1 MTEKFDDLHSASSE
15 GTVRWLYGQY
25 TREDLEKMEASC
37 LRALFRERVHHTI
50 EVEIYPILVGDKELP
65 PRFGTQA
72 QLCWEVMAE
81 RGFTMDDPDML
92 WGKQYI
98 DLAARL
104 REGQE
109 VKIDEPLPEPFD
121 SKEMETVNKLIWDR
135 RSIRDWVADKDV
147 PDEMIEQIM
156 EAGRAAPNGCNLNV
170 VRFAVVKDPE
180 EMKMVWSDIP
190 TPANRCTI
198 IVICYDKAIYETVG
212 HDRLVPH
219 NMLLDCAAA
228 GDHMCLMA
236 HALGLGA
243 VWLTCTD
250 KTAAR
255 FKKKYGL
262 PDNIEQALH
271 LAVGWP
277 SIASIKS
284 LRMPLKDMMLTR
296 GASS

>member
-1 MTEKFDDLHSASSE
+1 MSEKFDELHSSGSAD
-15 GTVRWLYGQY
+15 TVRWLYGEY
-25 TREDLEKMEASC
+25 TRQDLMEMEPTC

-50 EVEIYPILVGDKELP
+50 EVEIYPILVGDKEP
-65 PRFGTQA
+65 TPIFGTQA
-72 QLCWEVMAE
+72 QICWEVLSE
-81 RGFTMDDPDML
+81 RGFPLDDPDL
-92 WGKQYI
+92 QWGKKYL
-98 DLAARL
+98 DLAAKIRAG
-104 REGQE
+104 EK
-109 VKIDEPLPEPFD
+109 VTIDEPLPEKFNAD
-121 SKEMETVNKLIWDR
+121 EMAVVKKLIWDR
-135 RSIRDWVADKDV
+135 RSIRDWVADKPV
-147 PDEMIEQIM
+147 PEDMLEQIM

-170 VRFAVVKDPE
+170 VRFAVIKDPE

-219 NMLLDCAAA
+219 NMMLDCAAA

-236 HALGLGA
+236 NALGLGA
-243 VWLTCTD
+243 VWLTCTE

-262 PDNIEQALH
+262 PEHIEPALH
-271 LAVGWP
+271 LAIGWP
-277 SIASIKS
+277 SVASIKS

-296 GASS
+296 GN